1 MSTVTKKKMDR
12 FLMRESKRLHRDA
25 RRAVSRHRDRIPK
38 PIRNQ
43 ILEAAEQVGAARKQG
58 DMEAL
63 RVRLA
68 ALDELAEVHLTFA
81 KKSPTREYAES
92 IIIAVGVALLL
103 GLPEARVDREREHR
117 INAQSARNG
126 YGVLMMGMWAL
137 PFLLLAPEGEAMI
150 VHAIAGL
157 MGAAEIVR
165 YVSRLALRGC
175 GTGANRR
182 ALAA

>member
-1 MSTVTKKKMDR
+1 MSPNRTDAVTLVVLVLAYGGYA
-12 FLMRESKRLHRDA
+12 F
-25 RRAVSRHRDRIPK
+25 
-38 PIRNQ
+38 
-43 ILEAAEQVGAARKQG
+43 AAMTAPLGGPSAIAELVG
-58 DMEAL
+58 L
-63 RVRLA
+63 YLV
-68 ALDELAEVHLTFA
+68 
-81 KKSPTREYAES
+81 
-92 IIIAVGVALLL
+92 IIAGMTAFHVLVAVTVALLL
-103 GLPEARVDREREHR
+103 ELPEARVDREREHR